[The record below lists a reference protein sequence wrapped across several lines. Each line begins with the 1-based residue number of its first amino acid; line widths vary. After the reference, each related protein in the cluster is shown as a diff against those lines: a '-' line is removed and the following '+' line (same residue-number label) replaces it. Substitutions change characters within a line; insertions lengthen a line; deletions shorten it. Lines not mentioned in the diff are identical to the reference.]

1 MTHPALA
8 EFSAGSMLKLNG
20 TWGTSKLCLSWQRP
34 LIYKGK
40 VSPDHCLRLV
50 PGALTGNAKGSG
62 EGRISEDLEKKAGTI
77 PLALG

>member
-8 EFSAGSMLKLNG
+8 EFSAGSVLKLKE